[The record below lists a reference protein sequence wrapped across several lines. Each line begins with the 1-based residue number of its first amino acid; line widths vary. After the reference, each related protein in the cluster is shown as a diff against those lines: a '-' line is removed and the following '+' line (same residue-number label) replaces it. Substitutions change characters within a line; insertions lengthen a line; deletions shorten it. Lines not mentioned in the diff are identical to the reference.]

1 MIKNYLTTAFRNF
14 VQHKTFTL
22 LNILG
27 LAIGIASSLL
37 ILQYVKYERSF
48 DTMHTKAEDIY
59 RIQYNNW
66 SNGSINF
73 ECAAAV
79 PAVGPEMKN
88 NFPEIKQF
96 TRLYPVSGVITYDDP
111 VRGPISFR
119 EQDMQITDTA
129 VFEIFDFKLL
139 KGDPVSSLRGPNKVV
154 ISQHASEKYFG
165 DEDPIGKRIDWDGE
179 RQFEVTGLMADIP
192 DNSHIK
198 FDFFFSYQTLND
210 NTDNAS
216 ETSWGWY
223 DFNTYVLLEKGTDP
237 IALQSKWDDHLAEVR
252 RESWDKYNYKQAFI
266 LQPLLDIHLQSNL
279 LQESQPE
286 EQGDS
291 DAVYFL
297 TIIAFFILVIAWVN
311 YINLSTAKSFER
323 ANEVGIRKV
332 MGAHKGQLRNQFLAE
347 SFLINFIAVLIGIA
361 LVIIFW
367 PTFSSLTGRNIP
379 LTLINDI
386 SFWLIAGGLF
396 VGGSL
401 LSGFYPAW
409 VLSSFQPVVVLKGKV
424 NGTSRGSLM
433 RKGLVVFQFFASV
446 ALISG
451 TIIVYEQL
459 QFMRNKDLGIN
470 IHQTLVLEGPGITD
484 SLYDLNLESFKTE
497 ALRISG
503 IESMT
508 AGTNVPGNEIFW
520 TNGIRRISG
529 GPEASTQTYIV
540 GIDSDYIPSFQLE
553 IIEGRNFENESLAD
567 REGVLINRVL
577 ASTIGYL
584 NPEEAVGEMV
594 RLGGDTMKILGVLED
609 YHQMSL
615 KNKTAPM
622 TFRMIPA
629 SRFYAFK
636 IQSGNYSNVVEALKE
651 PWDTFFPG
659 NPYDYFFLDDFFN
672 RQYKSDYQ
680 FSQVF
685 GLFSILAIFV
695 ACMGLFGLASFMTS
709 MRTKEVGIRKA
720 LGSTVQSVALLLS
733 YGFIQLVIIGS
744 IFAVPFAWYVMNNWL
759 DSFPY
764 RITINPLI
772 FLIAS
777 ALVILIAFISV
788 GYQTIKS
795 ALANPATTLRYE

>member
-1 MIKNYLTTAFRNF
+1 
-14 VQHKTFTL
+14 
-22 LNILG
+22 
-27 LAIGIASSLL
+27 
-37 ILQYVKYERSF
+37 
-48 DTMHTKAEDIY
+48 
-59 RIQYNNW
+59 
-66 SNGSINF
+66 
-73 ECAAAV
+73 
-79 PAVGPEMKN
+79 
-88 NFPEIKQF
+88 
-96 TRLYPVSGVITYDDP
+96 
-111 VRGPISFR
+111 
-119 EQDMQITDTA
+119 
-129 VFEIFDFKLL
+129 
-139 KGDPVSSLRGPNKVV
+139 
-154 ISQHASEKYFG
+154 
-165 DEDPIGKRIDWDGE
+165 
-179 RQFEVTGLMADIP
+179 
-192 DNSHIK
+192 
-198 FDFFFSYQTLND
+198 
-210 NTDNAS
+210 
-216 ETSWGWY
+216 
-223 DFNTYVLLEKGTDP
+223 
-237 IALQSKWDDHLAEVR
+237 
-252 RESWDKYNYKQAFI
+252 
-266 LQPLLDIHLQSNL
+266 
-279 LQESQPE
+279 
-286 EQGDS
+286 
-291 DAVYFL
+291 
-297 TIIAFFILVIAWVN
+297 
-311 YINLSTAKSFER
+311 
-323 ANEVGIRKV
+323 

-347 SFLINFIAVLIGIA
+347 SFLINFIVVLIGIA

-424 NGTSRGSLM
+424 DGTSRGSLM

-540 GIDSDYIPSFQLE
+540 GIDADYIPSFQLE
-553 IIEGRNFENESLAD
+553 IVNGRNFENESLAD

-577 ASTIGYL
+577 ASSIGYL

-615 KNKTAPM
+615 KNNTAPM

-636 IQSGNYSNVVEALKE
+636 IQSDNYSNVVEALKE
-651 PWDTFFPG
+651 PWDTFFHG

-733 YGFIQLVIIGS
+733 SGFIQLVIIGS
-744 IFAVPFAWYVMNNWL
+744 IFAVPVAWYVMNNWL

-772 FLIAS
+772 FLFAS

>member
-48 DTMHTKAEDIY
+48 DTFHTKAQDIY
-59 RIQYNNW
+59 RIQYNSW
-66 SNGSINF
+66 QNGELNF

-88 NFPEIKQF
+88 NFPEVQQF
-96 TRLYPVSGVITYDDP
+96 TRLYPVSGVITYEDP

-119 EQDMQITDTA
+119 EENMQITDTA
-129 VFEIFDFKLL
+129 VFEVFDFELIA
-139 KGDPVSSLRGPNKVV
+139 GDPVASLRGPNKVV
-154 ISQHASEKYFG
+154 ISEYAANKYFG
-165 DEDPIGKRIDWDGE
+165 EEDPIGKSINWDGDN
-179 RQFEVTGLMADIP
+179 QFEVTGVMSNVP

-210 NTDNAS
+210 NSENAS
-216 ETSWGWY
+216 ETNWGWY
-223 DFNTYVLLEKGTDP
+223 DFNTYVLLEQGTDP
-237 IALQSKWDDHLAEVR
+237 VVFQSKWDEHLAEVR
-252 RESWDKYNYKQAFI
+252 SEDWEKYNYKQAFI
-266 LQPLLDIHLQSNL
+266 LQPLLEIHLNSNL
-279 LQESQPE
+279 LQESLPE

-291 DAVYFL
+291 NAVYFL
-297 TIIAFFILVIAWVN
+297 TVIAFFILVIAWVN
-311 YINLSTAKSFER
+311 YVNLSTAKSFER
-323 ANEVGIRKV
+323 ANEVGVRKV

-347 SFLINFIAVLIGIA
+347 SFLINFIAVLIGIG
-361 LVIIFW
+361 LVLIFW
-367 PTFSSLTGRNIP
+367 PTFSALTGRNIP
-379 LTLINDI
+379 FTLVKDL
-386 SFWLIAGGLF
+386 SFWAVAGGLF
-396 VGGSL
+396 VVGSL

-424 NGTSRGSLM
+424 NGTSQGSLM
-433 RKGLVVFQFFASV
+433 RKGLVVFQFFASIV
-446 ALISG
+446 LISG
-451 TIIVYEQL
+451 TLIVSEQL
-459 QFMRNKDLGIN
+459 RFMRNQDLGIN
-470 IHQTLVLEGPGITD
+470 IHQTFVLEGPGVTD
-484 SLYDLNLESFKTE
+484 SLYEQNLESFKTE

-508 AGTNVPGNEIFW
+508 ASSNVPGNEIFW
-520 TNGIRRISG
+520 TRGIRRVSG
-529 GPEASTQTYIV
+529 GPESSLVVYNV
-540 GIDSDYIPSFQLE
+540 GIDDDYVPSFNLE
-553 IIEGRNFENESLAD
+553 LVSGRNFSRDNVSD
-567 REGVLINRVL
+567 QEGVLINRSL
-577 ASTIGYL
+577 AMSIDYK
-584 NPEEAVGEMV
+584 NPEDAIGEKV
-594 RLGGDTMKILGVLED
+594 RLGGDTLEILGVLED

-615 KNKTAPM
+615 KNKKVPLV
-622 TFRMIPA
+622 FRLSNS

-636 IQSGNYSNVVEALKE
+636 IQEDNYANVIKGLKE

-672 RQYKSDYQ
+672 RQYKSDSQ

-685 GLFSILAIFV
+685 GLFSVLAIFV

-720 LGSTVQSVALLLS
+720 LGSSVQSVALLLS
-733 YGFIQLVIIGS
+733 SGFIQLVLIGS
-744 IFAVPFAWYVMNNWL
+744 IFAVPVAWFVMNSWL

-772 FLIAS
+772 FLFAS
-777 ALVILIAFISV
+777 VLVIIIAFVSV